1 MPLDFGD
8 FSGYYNK
15 NIDYDAGISPGD
27 FKFKPKGGSSS
38 FFNYGQSGSSEKKGG
53 LEQAG
58 GILKDVFANSEKRR
72 QRDAMINA
80 LRERAQPF
88 GGTGMAGRT
97 TRLGDGTLTQVDPN
111 TFSPIVLP
119 GGSGVAQG
127 PSTGQ
132 RVAGGALSGFVS
144 SGFNPVGAL
153 IGGIGGLFG

>member
-15 NIDYDAGISPGD
+15 KIPYKSPVQG
-27 FKFKPKGGSSS
+27 FEFSPKGGSSS
-38 FFNYGQSGSSEKKGG
+38 LFNYGQSGSSEKKGG

-72 QRDAMINA
+72 ERDAMINA

-88 GGTGMAGRT
+88 GGTGIAGRT

>member
-27 FKFKPKGGSSS
+27 FKFRPKGGSSS

-72 QRDAMINA
+72 ERDAMINA
-80 LRERAQPF
+80 LRDRAQPF
-88 GGTGMAGRT
+88 GGTGIAGRT

>member
-1 MPLDFGD
+1 MPLNFGD

-27 FKFKPKGGSSS
+27 FKFRPKGGSSS

-72 QRDAMINA
+72 ERDAMINA
-80 LRERAQPF
+80 LRDRAQPF
-88 GGTGMAGRT
+88 GGTGIAGRT

-144 SGFNPVGAL
+144 SGFNPIGAI
-153 IGGIGGLFG
+153 IGGIGGLLG

>member
-15 NIDYDAGISPGD
+15 KIDYDPGID
-27 FKFKPKGGSSS
+27 LKFSPKGGSSS
-38 FFNYGQSGSSEKKGG
+38 YFNYGQSGSTEKKGG

-58 GILKDVFANSEKRR
+58 SILKDVFANSEKRR
-72 QRDAMINA
+72 ERDAMINA
-80 LRERAQPF
+80 LRDRAQPF
-88 GGTGMAGRT
+88 GGTGIAGRT

>member
-8 FSGYYNK
+8 FSGYLGK
-15 NIDYDAGISPGD
+15 KIDYKSPASD
-27 FKFKPKGGSSS
+27 LKFRPEGGSSS
-38 FFNYGQSGSSEKKGG
+38 FFNYGQSGSTEKKGG

-88 GGTGMAGRT
+88 GGTGIAGRT

>member
-8 FSGYYNK
+8 ISSYYNRK
-15 NIDYDAGISPGD
+15 IDYDPGID
-27 FKFKPKGGSSS
+27 LKFKPKGGSSS

-72 QRDAMINA
+72 ERDAMINA

-88 GGTGMAGRT
+88 GGTGIAGRT

>member
-1 MPLDFGD
+1 MPLDLGD

-88 GGTGMAGRT
+88 GGTGIAGRT

>member
-15 NIDYDAGISPGD
+15 NIPYDSGINPSDLKYGL
-27 FKFKPKGGSSS
+27 KGGSSS
-38 FFNYGQSGSSEKKGG
+38 FFNYGKSGSSEKKGG

-72 QRDAMINA
+72 ERDAMINA
-80 LRERAQPF
+80 LRDRAQPF
-88 GGTGMAGRT
+88 GGTGIAGRT